1 MVFWSKFEKTTY
13 KNNQFKAQIIY
24 NGLNETEIDRV
35 DWIEIV

>member
-1 MVFWSKFEKTTY
+1 MVFWSKFEKATY

-24 NGLNETEIDRV
+24 NGQNGTEIDRV